1 MNFSL
6 ITYNIHALP
15 RLITLDD
22 TYDRVK
28 KIATLLE
35 ASQTDII
42 HIQED
47 WTDYGHA
54 ILTENLPNYNIL
66 RLDEKQNFTV
76 FGSGLSSCSRLA
88 IASNGSAAS
97 AMEIYTDKYG
107 YDDMWA
113 NKGFIA
119 KRFFFEEGAVDF
131 YNTHMD
137 AQQKTGDKDARR
149 KNAEQLSAFINT
161 WSKDYPVIVAGDTNL
176 GSSTEDVDTFNF
188 LLENSD
194 LTDAAETNSNL
205 LGRIDKI
212 LFKSSTDI
220 SLTVEYFDILE
231 GFNNLSDH
239 DPLNIILSMNRKHE
253 S

>member
-76 FGSGLSSCSRLA
+76 FGSGLSSLSRLE

-97 AMEIYTDKYG
+97 QIYTDKYG

-119 KRFFFEEGAVDF
+119 ERIFFEEGAVDF

-149 KNAEQLSAFINT
+149 KNAEQLSSFINT
-161 WSKDYPVIVAGDTNL
+161 WSKDYPVILAGDTNL
-176 GSSTEDVDTFNF
+176 GSSSEDVDTFNF

-194 LTDAAETNSNL
+194 LTDAAEMNLNL

-212 LFKSSTDI
+212 LFKSSTNI
-220 SLTVEYFDILE
+220 SLAVEYFDILE

-239 DPLNIILSMNRKHE
+239 NPLNIIFTMNKKHE